1 MTALPA
7 RRTFRFAAVVALSV
21 TVAYGLGAPFAFL
34 APMFAIL
41 LTAAPAPPMPAKAL
55 LRLLL
60 VVLVALGIG
69 LLLMPLLRY
78 SPISAV
84 MLIAV
89 GLFGSNYLSVGLGK
103 GLVGTLLTIGLGMIP
118 AAGLLEP
125 QLARR
130 LVTALPIA
138 IAIAIVCQWLVY
150 PWFPEDPRPASAPA
164 RPASAIDRAQARW
177 VALRAMLIVLP
188 AVLLAFTNPPM
199 YMATILKSTMLAQQS
214 SQVSARVAG
223 NELLGSTFLAGCMA
237 IVFWLA
243 LKLWPSLWMYSL
255 WMLLCGLLIGARLYG
270 VIRTRHPPSYW
281 TNAAVTMLI
290 LLGPAIEDSLGRDPY
305 DAFLVRFTL
314 FIGVTVYAW
323 FAIHALDWLR
333 ASRGG
338 QALPVYQDEVR

>member
-1 MTALPA
+1 MTALA
-7 RRTFRFAAVVALSV
+7 TRRTLRFAAVVALSV
-21 TVAYGLGAPFAFL
+21 TVAYGLGASFAFL

-41 LTAAPAPPMPAKAL
+41 MTAAPAPPMPAKAL
-55 LRLLL
+55 FKLLL
-60 VVLVALGIG
+60 VVLVTLGIG

-78 SPISAV
+78 SPITAV

-89 GLFGSNYLSVGLGK
+89 GLYGSNYLSVGLGK

-130 LVTALPIA
+130 LVTALPTA
-138 IAIAIVCQWLVY
+138 IAIAIVCQWVVY
-150 PWFPEDPRPASAPA
+150 PWFPEDPRPAPA
-164 RPASAIDRAQARW
+164 RPATAVDRAQARW

-188 AVLLAFTNPPM
+188 AVLLAFTNPTM

-214 SQVSARVAG
+214 SQVSARAAG
-223 NELLGSTFLAGCMA
+223 HELLGSTFLAGCMA

-255 WMLLCGLLIGARLYG
+255 WMLLLAMLVGARLYG
-270 VIRTRHPPSYW
+270 VARTRHPPSYW

-305 DAFLVRFTL
+305 DAFLVRFSL
-314 FIGVTVYAW
+314 FIGVTLYAW
-323 FAIHALDWLR
+323 FAIQTLDYLR

-338 QALPVYQDEVR
+338 PSLPVYQDEVR